1 MKAVVSTLG
10 CKVNSYESE
19 SLVSGLKE
27 KGYETSEEL
36 GYADL
41 YIINTCAVTAE
52 AEKKSRQTIARAR
65 KFNENAK
72 IIVTGC
78 ASQKVP
84 EDFLKKKGVT
94 LVTGAKSKDR
104 ILSMLDSEGVNIVH
118 EDEYYEEFIPE
129 KSDRTRAF
137 IKVEDG
143 CNNFCSYCIIPY
155 LRGRVRSRN
164 PENAVKEIMALNPLE
179 AVITGIN
186 LSSYNYNN
194 LGFKELIDRLTNVDC
209 RIRLGSLEVNVIT
222 EEFLKSLKK
231 LKDFAPHFHLSLQS
245 GSTAVLKTMNRHYT
259 AEEFLKKCE
268 LIRKYFPSAA
278 LTTDIIVGYSTETEE
293 NFKESLETAEKAG
306 FADIHCFPYSKREGT
321 VGAKFKEIPHEVKAE
336 RMERMLALKKELK
349 NKYIAENIG
358 EIRYLVPEEIEDGYL
373 AGYTENYVRCYVK
386 SDFMREKL
394 KVKLIEPFRDG
405 ALAEI
410 IE

>member
-1 MKAVVSTLG
+1 M
-10 CKVNSYESE
+10 
-19 SLVSGLKE
+19 
-27 KGYETSEEL
+27 
-36 GYADL
+36 
-41 YIINTCAVTAE
+41 
-52 AEKKSRQTIARAR
+52 
-65 KFNENAK
+65 
-72 IIVTGC
+72 
-78 ASQKVP
+78 
-84 EDFLKKKGVT
+84 
-94 LVTGAKSKDR
+94 
-104 ILSMLDSEGVNIVH
+104 
-118 EDEYYEEFIPE
+118 
-129 KSDRTRAF
+129 
-137 IKVEDG
+137 
-143 CNNFCSYCIIPY
+143 
-155 LRGRVRSRN
+155 
-164 PENAVKEIMALNPLE
+164 
-179 AVITGIN
+179 
-186 LSSYNYNN
+186 
-194 LGFKELIDRLTNVDC
+194 GFKELIDRLTNVDC

-293 NFKESLETAEKAG
+293 NFEESLETAGKAG

-321 VGAKFKEIPHEVKAE
+321 VGAKLKEIPHEVKAE

-386 SDFMREKL
+386 SDFMRKKL